1 MHTYKHDLSLPIT
14 VYWNITQRNQS
25 MQTIEN
31 PMEHS
36 FQNHFNLTSSSDQVM
51 MMFSQTGQFA
61 FVALFQ
67 NDISYKGG
75 IFQYAVTSGMSAGWQ

>member
-1 MHTYKHDLSLPIT
+1 MNTHKHAHSLPIT

-25 MQTIEN
+25 MLTIEN
-31 PMEHS
+31 PVEHP

-75 IFQYAVTSGMSAGWQ
+75 IFQFTVTSGVSAEW